1 MRSMIY
7 EGYIE
12 HIRYQ
17 PVWHRLNYPLYFYC
31 FDLDEL
37 SMLDKR
43 IPIFGYNRLRPV
55 SLYDGDYLNDSGGT
69 IKEKLITYLKDAG
82 CAHGISRISV
92 ITQARYFTSV
102 FNPVSFYY
110 CYATGGTVRCCVAE
124 VNNTYGERHVYV
136 LQNGHTKD
144 GEYPMHYTTDKAF
157 HVSPFND
164 MEGYY
169 EMTFS
174 PVARDIEIHVDLYRT
189 GVKIFGAKLWGK
201 SRELSLK
208 NLIFILLRNPLIPH
222 LTMPRIYLEA
232 ARLHFRRRLSM
243 HDRPAPSSAMTI
255 RKIPPTRVQ
264 KQCMKIVDDLVSRIR
279 QGKLEIVHT
288 NGALMSY
295 GERSSERIARIM
307 INDNRFFPRMV
318 FGGEVGFGEAYVD
331 GYWDSDDLVELFKI
345 FIGNRH
351 SLMEGNLALSVLA
364 RIRDHAIH
372 VLRKNTIPGVRKN
385 IARHY
390 DLSNEFFESFLG
402 ESMAYSCGLFLLDDD
417 TLEDAQKNKML
428 SIIKKARIEQGD
440 HVLEIG
446 CGWGSFALEAV
457 KQTGCRLT
465 GITVSKQQY
474 EYARER
480 VRQAGLEGSVTI
492 KLQDYRDTRGHFDK
506 IVSIEMLEAVG
517 HEYLGDFFTCCER
530 LLTPDGLAVLQV
542 ITIPDQRYRRHRKEG
557 NWIQKHIFPGG
568 HLPSLTALTAAMTA
582 HSGFMIEDVEN
593 IAAHYEKTLQK
604 WRLRFEGAAGA
615 ISKMGFDRSVLRT
628 WRYYFSVCEA
638 QFAMRVLS
646 DLQIVLTREGN
657 KRLIKTESV

>member
-1 MRSMIY
+1 MRSRIY
-7 EGYIE
+7 EGYVE

-37 SMLDKR
+37 GKLDKR
-43 IPIFGYNRLRPV
+43 IPFFGYNRLRPV
-55 SLYDGDYLNDSGGT
+55 SLYDSDYLNEDGGT
-69 IKEKLITYLKDAG
+69 IKEKLFTYLKDAG
-82 CAHGISRISV
+82 CGDGISRISI

-110 CYATGGTVRCCVAE
+110 CYADDDTVLCCVAE
-124 VNNTYGERHVYV
+124 VNNTYGERHIYV
-136 LQNGHTKD
+136 LKNGSTKD
-144 GEYPMHYTTDKAF
+144 GDYPLHYTVYKAF

-164 MEGYY
+164 MEGSY

-174 PVARDIEIHVDLYRT
+174 PVTRDIEIHVDLYRS
-189 GVKIFGAKLWGK
+189 GVKIFGARLWGK
-201 SRELSLK
+201 AHELNMK
-208 NLIFILLRNPLIPH
+208 NLLSVLLRNPLIPH

-232 ARLHFRRRLSM
+232 ARLHFKRKLIM
-243 HDRPAPSSAMTI
+243 HDKPAPSSTMTI
-255 RKIPPTRVQ
+255 RKIPPTLIQ
-264 KQCMKIVDDLVSRIR
+264 KQCMKIVDVLASRIR
-279 QGKLEIVHT
+279 QGRMEIVHT
-288 NGALMSY
+288 NGAVMSY
-295 GERSSERIARIM
+295 GDKSDGRTARIM

-345 FIGNRH
+345 LIENRRG
-351 SLMEGNLALSVLA
+351 LLEGNLALSLLS

-390 DLSNEFFESFLG
+390 DLSNEFFASFLG
-402 ESMAYSCGLFLLDDD
+402 ESMVYSCGLFLSDDD

-428 SIIKKARIEQGD
+428 SIIEKARIEKSD

-446 CGWGSFALEAV
+446 CGWGGFALEAA
-457 KQTGCRLT
+457 KLTGCRLT
-465 GITVSKQQY
+465 GITVSRQQY
-474 EYARER
+474 DYARAQ

-492 KLQDYRDTRGHFDK
+492 KLQDYRDIRGRFDK

-517 HEYLGDFFTCCER
+517 HEYLGEFFACCER
-530 LLTPDGLAVLQV
+530 LLAPDGLAVLQV

-582 HSGFMIEDVEN
+582 HSGFMIEEVEN
-593 IAAHYEKTLQK
+593 IAAHYERTLQQ

-657 KRLIKTESV
+657 KSLTKPESV